1 MADVFEVLGRD
12 HTEVKRML
20 DELEAGPTAATGAS
34 ENALERRRTLLQKLI
49 TAESMHEAVE
59 EEYFWPTVREHVPDG
74 DALADHAIVQEQSGK
89 QELDDLIA
97 VHPLQDRFEGLLSDF
112 IAGAR
117 EHIDFEEEQVW
128 PRLRGVITAEQA
140 TGLGGRL
147 QAAKRLAPTRPHS
160 NTPPKPGLLKATAP
174 VVGVADRMLD
184 RMTGRDRG

>member
-1 MADVFEVLGRD
+1 MPDVFEVLGRD

-20 DELEAGPTAATGAS
+20 DDLEAGPTAATGAN
-34 ENALERRRTLLQKLI
+34 EAALARRRTLLQKLI

-59 EEYFWPTVREHVPDG
+59 EEYFWPTVREHVPEG
-74 DALADHAIVQEQSGK
+74 DALADHAIAQEQAAK

-97 VHPLQDRFEGLLSDF
+97 AHPLQDRFEGLLSGF

-117 EHIDFEEEQVW
+117 EHIAFEEERVW

-140 TGLGGRL
+140 NELGGRL
-147 QAAKRLAPTRPHS
+147 RSAKRFAPTRPHS
-160 NTPPKPGLLKATAP
+160 NTPPRPGLLKATGP
-174 VVGVADRMLD
+174 VVGVADRMLG